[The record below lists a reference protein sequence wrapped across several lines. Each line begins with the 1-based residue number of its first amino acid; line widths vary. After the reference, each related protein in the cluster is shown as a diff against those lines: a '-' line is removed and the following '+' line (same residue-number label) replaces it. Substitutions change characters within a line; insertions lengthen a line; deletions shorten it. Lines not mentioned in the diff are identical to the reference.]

1 MPSSRGQET
10 LAEVL
15 SGAVVISR
23 LDWGRSTCQL
33 AHMMGGSPRV
43 HRLLVGGTSP
53 LSVGLF
59 TTWQLVYPR
68 VRDESEIEG
77 RKDLRWKS

>member
-1 MPSSRGQET
+1 M
-10 LAEVL
+10 L

-33 AHMMGGSPRV
+33 AHMTGGSPRV

-77 RKDLRWKS
+77 RKDSRWKS